1 VRERKRVPDFIII
14 IFKEFKKQNVFK
26 DKLLFPNFYEDS
38 SILELAGVGFSE
50 EESFKIAASVRKLA
64 D

>member
-1 VRERKRVPDFIII
+1 LELSQIDLSLLH
-14 IFKEFKKQNVFK
+14 FKEFKKQNALK
-26 DKLLFPNFYEDS
+26 DKLLFPNIYEDS
-38 SILELAGVGFSE
+38 SLLELAGVGFSE